1 MSDSP
6 YRQGADTAS
15 QNGGDSTSPTPP
27 READLQ
33 DPKSAREAIQQAV
46 RSDLRATD
54 LEMVRVLEDLI
65 STLVDKGVIN
75 LTDLP
80 KAAQDKIA
88 TRGTMRSKLSDLR
101 GIVGYGD
108 DLMLP

>member
-1 MSDSP
+1 
-6 YRQGADTAS
+6 
-15 QNGGDSTSPTPP
+15 
-27 READLQ
+27 
-33 DPKSAREAIQQAV
+33 
-46 RSDLRATD
+46 
-54 LEMVRVLEDLI
+54 MVRVLEDLI

-101 GIVGYGD
+101 GIVGDGD